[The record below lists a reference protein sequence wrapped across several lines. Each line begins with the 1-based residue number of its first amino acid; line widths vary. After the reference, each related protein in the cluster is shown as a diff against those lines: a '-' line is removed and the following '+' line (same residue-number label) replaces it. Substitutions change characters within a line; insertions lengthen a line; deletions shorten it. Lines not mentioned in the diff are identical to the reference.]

1 MESINFVR
9 NFIRDIILAN
19 YLLYADSLETI
30 QPDEEAINR
39 QIVDSMARVSCAVF
53 DRHRHATRNAHA
65 KSHGILKGELIVA
78 PDLPA
83 YLAQGVSARP
93 TRYPAIIRLSSSP
106 GEISADAKAAARGFA
121 LKILNVLGEKV
132 LANDSSHSQ
141 DFLLVNSP
149 VIAFGNAARY
159 QTLQTLLEANEQ
171 SEHGC
176 PHRVEVIPPVIDSSL
191 KEILTTL
198 AAATSDHI
206 LGETFYSM
214 AAIRFGDYVAK
225 VRVVPAS
232 AEIKALTGVP
242 IETRDGESV
251 FRDRVVSF
259 FKRNSAQYDLQV
271 QLCTGVSAMP
281 IEDASVEW
289 PETLSPFETVARI
302 VIPVQDA
309 YSPARRVY
317 GDDVL
322 SFNPWHAITAHRP
335 LGSIMRVRKLA
346 YEHSS
351 QFRHAMNVQPRMEPA
366 QLSDVPD

>member
-1 MESINFVR
+1 
-9 NFIRDIILAN
+9 
-19 YLLYADSLETI
+19 
-30 QPDEEAINR
+30 
-39 QIVDSMARVSCAVF
+39 MARVNCAVF
-53 DRHRHATRNAHA
+53 DRHRHATRDAHA
-65 KSHGILKGELIVA
+65 KSHGILKGELIVPA
-78 PDLPA
+78 DLPA
-83 YLAQGVSARP
+83 YLAQGLFAHPARFS
-93 TRYPAIIRLSSSP
+93 AIIRLSSSP
-106 GEISADAKAAARGFA
+106 GEISADAKAARGFA
-121 LKILNVLGEKV
+121 LKILNVPGEKV
-132 LANDSSHSQ
+132 LPDDSSHSQ

-149 VIAFGNAARY
+149 TLVFGNVAHY

-171 SEHGC
+171 REHGC
-176 PHRVEVIPPVIDSSL
+176 PHQIKVTPPDIDSNL
-191 KEILTTL
+191 KEVLTAL
-198 AAATSDHI
+198 AAATSYHI

-242 IETRDGESV
+242 VETRDAESV

-259 FKRNSAQYDLQV
+259 FRQSSAQYDLQV
-271 QLCTGVSAMP
+271 QLCTDVSAMP

-289 PETLSPFETVARI
+289 PETLSPFTTVGRI
-302 VIPVQDA
+302 VIPAQDA

-346 YEHSS
+346 YERSS
-351 QFRHAMNVQPRMEPA
+351 HFRHAMNVQPRIEPA